1 MSVDIESVVRV
12 NFNSTTTDV
21 GEDQTTAS
29 LEDLS
34 TTTDGPIKLVSL
46 AGTLTIDG
54 GAGGPGVSAGG
65 SGDVLLEAR
74 GATSDV
80 VINADVV
87 SGTGNVT
94 LDAGNN
100 LLVNASV
107 STGGSGT
114 LYMVAGNE
122 ITVTGPVTSVSG
134 DILIEAGSDLISG
147 RIDHKY

>member
-1 MSVDIESVVRV
+1 M
-12 NFNSTTTDV
+12 
-21 GEDQTTAS
+21 
-29 LEDLS
+29 S
-34 TTTDGPIKLVSL
+34 TTTDGPVKLVSL
-46 AGTLTIDG
+46 AGSLTING
-54 GAGGPGVSAGG
+54 GSDSVGVSANGA
-65 SGDVLLEAR
+65 GDVLLEAR

-94 LDAGNN
+94 LDADND

-122 ITVTGPVTSVSG
+122 IATLVTGLRDNCRWRHPDRSWVRPITQDASITSTDG
-134 DILIEAGSDLISG
+134 DVGSDCRRFTKPNIK
-147 RIDHKY
+147 R

>member
-1 MSVDIESVVRV
+1 MVRV

-21 GEDQTTAS
+21 GEAQTTAS
-29 LEDLS
+29 LEDLG

-46 AGTLTIDG
+46 AGTLTVEG
-54 GAGGPGVSAGG
+54 GLDSQGVSAGG

-114 LYMVAGNE
+114 LYMV
-122 ITVTGPVTSVSG
+122 V
-134 DILIEAGSDLISG
+134 
-147 RIDHKY
+147 RK